1 MAHLVPLGTPAVLI
15 PFIVLIEIVRSV
27 IRPLTLSIRLVAN
40 IVAGHLL
47 LTLLGSSASRIP
59 FLALVSVVIII
70 ILLCFLE
77 SGVRLV
83 QAYVFRALRTLYL
96 REVSNNL
103 KPQ

>member
-1 MAHLVPLGTPAVLI
+1 M
-15 PFIVLIEIVRSV
+15 LIEIVRRV

-47 LTLLGSSASRIP
+47 LTLLGSRAMGMPI
-59 FLALVSVVIII
+59 LGAISVVLIM

-83 QAYVFRALRTLYL
+83 QAYVFSALRTLYL
-96 REVSNNL
+96 REVANDI
-103 KPQ
+103 KQT